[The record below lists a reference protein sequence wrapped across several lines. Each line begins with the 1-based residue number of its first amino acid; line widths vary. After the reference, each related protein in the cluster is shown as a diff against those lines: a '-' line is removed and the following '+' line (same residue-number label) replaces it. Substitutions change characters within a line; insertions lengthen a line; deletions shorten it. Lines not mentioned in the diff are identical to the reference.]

1 MLDNPPQKPPMH
13 TACDMLKF
21 MPLFVVYSFQISLCT
36 ENHARGVTYILTC
49 NAHIQNSPCT
59 LSVDSSSFFLSQ
71 VQKLGEPKNKARL
84 SLGFDNGEIEVARA
98 VKCGVE

>member
-1 MLDNPPQKPPMH
+1 MQVEHRLVQF
-13 TACDMLKF
+13 L
-21 MPLFVVYSFQISLCT
+21 
-36 ENHARGVTYILTC
+36 
-49 NAHIQNSPCT
+49 
-59 LSVDSSSFFLSQ
+59 LSQ